1 MPRTLANTL
10 LIFTLLVFAVLSW
23 QWLDEDTVAGVDE
36 QNTIQMAKNE
46 TDYYLQGFR
55 ITNVNNTKGQVY
67 ELSGNTLSHY
77 FESGRSLIEEPSVQI
92 YSNDN
97 DYWTGRARAGNLSAD
112 FSVLELTGSVDLAHH
127 RNSDTP
133 EIMIGA
139 ESITIDTMKRQIA
152 SAQPV
157 KITAAKWTVTAN
169 RMRTDVDNGML
180 SFDSGVE
187 AHYVVED

>member
-10 LIFTLLVFAVLSW
+10 LIFTLLVVAVLSW
-23 QWLDEDTVAGVDE
+23 QWLDEDTPAGVDA

-46 TDYYLQGFR
+46 TDYYLQGFQ

-77 FESGRSLIEEPSVQI
+77 FESGESIIEDPSVQV

-97 DYWTGRARAGNLSAD
+97 DYWTGSARTGNLSAD
-112 FSVLELTGSVDLAHH
+112 FSVLELTGDVDLAHH
-127 RNSDTP
+127 RNNDQP
-133 EIMIGA
+133 EIIVSA
-139 ESITIDTMKRQIA
+139 ESITIDTTKRQIS

-157 KITAAKWTVTAN
+157 NITAAKWSVTAN